1 VTAKHWRVV
10 LWATMLLFTFWVV
23 WSARLALLP
32 FAVGAIAAY
41 ALSPVVD
48 RLASIVPARTR
59 RHDVLRRGA
68 VVLLIYAVFFG
79 ALGGIGVAVV
89 PIAINQATDFFDEL
103 PAITEEARIQL
114 TGWADRFRASVP
126 DDLRGE
132 IDGATEEMSS
142 QATEMVGSLIAGTA
156 GSLTSAIALIAGFLI
171 IPFWLFYALRDRHFI
186 ERNFMRAVPPPMR
199 DDVAHVARIS
209 DVLLGRYIRAQLL
222 LGVIVGVAVGVSL
235 TLLDVQFSVGLGL
248 WAGITELIPILGPWL
263 GGIPAV
269 IIVLAT
275 APDLLFPVI
284 LIYFVVQQLE
294 NNLLV
299 PRIQGNAV
307 DIHPA
312 MVIMLL
318 VVFGAIWGLIGMIVA
333 VPVTAIVRELF
344 WYADRRLRGATP
356 DAAFAASHVG
366 AQEVDMPLDAEVDEA
381 TVKAAEDAAVALD
394 PTNDAQYED
403 GIERDTAGEERVA
416 QGEGGEVTRPAG
428 PSEPPD
434 ASRV

>member
-1 VTAKHWRVV
+1 
-10 LWATMLLFTFWVV
+10 MLLLTFWVM

-48 RLASIVPARTR
+48 RLSSVVPARTR
-59 RHDVLRRGA
+59 RHDVIRRGA
-68 VVLLIYAVFFG
+68 VVLVIYAVFFG

-89 PIAINQATDFFDEL
+89 PTAINQSTDFFEEL
-103 PAITEEARIQL
+103 PEIAEEARVQL
-114 TGWADRFRASVP
+114 TGWADRYRASVP
-126 DDLRGE
+126 DDLRDE
-132 IDGATEEMSS
+132 IDGATEELSS
-142 QATEMVGSLIAGTA
+142 RATAMVGSLLAGTA
-156 GSLTSAIALIAGFLI
+156 GSLTSAIALISGFLI

-199 DDVAHVARIS
+199 DDVGHVARIS

-222 LGVIVGVAVGVSL
+222 LGLIVGVAVGVSM
-235 TLLDVQFSVGLGL
+235 TLLGVQFSIGLGL

-263 GGIPAV
+263 GGIPGV

-275 APDLLFPVI
+275 APDLLLPVI

-299 PRIQGNAV
+299 PRIQGDAV

-318 VVFGAIWGLIGMIVA
+318 VVFGAIWGLIGMIIA
-333 VPVTAIVRELF
+333 VPVTAIIRELF

-366 AQEVDMPLDAEVDEA
+366 AQEVDLPLDATVDEA
-381 TVKAAEDAAVALD
+381 LAQAEEDAAVAQD
-394 PTNDAQYED
+394 PEHTAAYER
-403 GIERDTAGEERVA
+403 GIERDSAG
-416 QGEGGEVTRPAG
+416 
-428 PSEPPD
+428 
-434 ASRV
+434 